1 MIYHYKKLNVILADE
16 EAGIYYKNKKQN
28 KTKKQKQRKKHK
40 SNNKQPVT
48 YLCDVR
54 HSSLIPRVPYVDPRI
69 HHETSILVVTATT
82 CISYRF
88 LLSY

>member
-1 MIYHYKKLNVILADE
+1 MLPRQMKKLA
-16 EAGIYYKNKKQN
+16 YTTKRKN
-28 KTKKQKQRKKHK
+28 KTKNKRQKQRNKHK
-40 SNNKQPVT
+40 SNNKQPVS

-54 HSSLIPRVPYVDPRI
+54 HSILIPRVPYVDHRI

>member
-1 MIYHYKKLNVILADE
+1 MKKLA
-16 EAGIYYKNKKQN
+16 YTT
-28 KTKKQKQRKKHK
+28 KTKKKKKKKKQRQRKKHN
-40 SNNKQPVT
+40 SNNKQPVS

-54 HSSLIPRVPYVDPRI
+54 HSSLIPRVPYVDHRI